1 VDATWPVLDGNYIV
15 GDPNAR
21 VAVCTLT
28 NDRLPA
34 QIAALPGVAIAGT
47 LATANL
53 GIERLVINVL
63 ANPAIDHLLL
73 CGRDSP
79 IFGPGQ
85 SLAAMAHDGVDDN
98 KRIFGAVGFD
108 PVLPSL
114 TVEQVDEFRAAVNV
128 IDCTG
133 TDDLAV
139 IAERAAQF
147 ADAPRTRLV
156 TRRPIDVP
164 ADEFA
169 VLPAGGGRGKSVEYD
184 PAGFLVITI
193 DESARQIRIRHY
205 RSDNT
210 PAHEIRSRNGEAILL
225 ALVRNGLVTQLDHA
239 GYLGAELA
247 KAETALRLGLRYVQD
262 RPLPRPTQHPDATT
276 SDPQSSHPQTGNV
289 PTNGTTAEPANAQA
303 TAAPGVVADGPRQAG
318 DTPSGE
324 SIQLVIEVISTTGG
338 QTLHGFVADPDP
350 ADPYARY
357 VRTSQRTRAR
367 YNVLTRIAMGTAQ
380 DVTAGALL
388 RVRGTI
394 QADGMMDIEAMAILT
409 HVATVITA

>member
-1 VDATWPVLDGNYIV
+1 MTIAQPTGLDATWPVLDGNYIV
-15 GDPNAR
+15 GDPDAR

-28 NDRLPA
+28 DDRLPA
-34 QIAALPGVAIAGT
+34 QVAALPGVAIAGT

-73 CGRDSP
+73 CGRDSS

-85 SLAAMAHDGVDDN
+85 SLMAMTQDGVDDN
-98 KRIFGAVGFD
+98 KRILGAVGFD

-128 IDCTG
+128 IDCIGTG
-133 TDDLAV
+133 DLAV
-139 IAERAAQF
+139 IAERVAHF
-147 ADAPRTRLV
+147 GDAPRTGLV
-156 TRRPIDVP
+156 TRRRMDVP
-164 ADEFA
+164 ANEFV
-169 VLPAGGGRGKSVEYD
+169 VLPAGGSRGKPIEYD
-184 PAGFLVITI
+184 PAGFLVITT
-193 DESARQIRIRHY
+193 DVSAGQIRIRHY

-210 PAHEIRSRNGEAILL
+210 PAHEIRSRHGEAILL
-225 ALVRNGLVTQLDHA
+225 ALVRNGVITQLDHA

-262 RPLPRPTQHPDATT
+262 RPLPRPAQP
-276 SDPQSSHPQTGNV
+276 
-289 PTNGTTAEPANAQA
+289 PANAQA
-303 TAAPGVVADGPRQAG
+303 TAAPGVVADGPGQA
-318 DTPSGE
+318 DDAPPDE
-324 SIQLVIEVISTTGG
+324 PIQLVIEVISTTGG

-357 VRTSQRTRAR
+357 VRTSQRTTAR

-394 QADGMMDIEAMAILT
+394 QADGTIEIEAMAILT